1 MTSIAYTGDAE
12 RERELALERT
22 PATPREDAAATYIA
36 RGISHPMGAVRLVT
50 PAEWDALERRARTAR
65 GARPDGGR

>member
-12 RERELALERT
+12 RELERT
-22 PATPREDAAATYIA
+22 SATPREDAAATYIA

-50 PAEWDALERRARTAR
+50 PAEWDALERRARST
-65 GARPDGGR
+65 GPDGGR